1 MKKMKMVI
9 PKGRMFDSVVRLLND
24 SGIIFETNDRTY
36 IPQIGDPEIEAKI
49 MKPQNIAQLIELG
62 SHDVGFIGYDWI
74 VETGSRVVE
83 IMDLKLDPVK
93 IVAAVPSHLRKN
105 QLKNKKIIVA
115 SEYENISQKYLKEEN
130 YRYLLIRSYGA
141 TEAFPPQDAD
151 MIIDNTASGQTLND
165 HNLSVIANI
174 MSSSTR
180 FIANVRA
187 LNDSWKR
194 EKIEELKMLFTAVF
208 NARDRIML
216 EMNVPPDKLEE
227 VVRILPCMRA
237 PTVSTLYKDIGF
249 AVKVAV
255 MKRETIKLIPL
266 LKKIGATDILEY
278 EFKKVIT

>member
-1 MKKMKMVI
+1 M
-9 PKGRMFDSVVRLLND
+9 
-24 SGIIFETNDRTY
+24 
-36 IPQIGDPEIEAKI
+36 
-49 MKPQNIAQLIELG
+49 
-62 SHDVGFIGYDWI
+62 
-74 VETGSRVVE
+74 
-83 IMDLKLDPVK
+83 
-93 IVAAVPSHLRKN
+93 
-105 QLKNKKIIVA
+105 A

-255 MKRETIKLIPL
+255 M
-266 LKKIGATDILEY
+266 
-278 EFKKVIT
+278 